1 MFRSDQKIQ
10 IRLTIA
16 LNELGLE
23 AQAGVDKAVL
33 AFLDWAEGI
42 AVRWI
47 QMPAGVLLFVAVPGD
62 PRSGAFYIY
71 ERRRGVFHL
80 LELAGEPN
88 GQLTT
93 DDFERLLRGQRLLN
107 LARHPWSLRAESRKL
122 VSDSAFA
129 CAA

>member
-1 MFRSDQKIQ
+1 MFCSEQKIRV
-10 IRLTIA
+10 RLTIT
-16 LNELGLE
+16 LPELGLE
-23 AQAGVDKAVL
+23 PRTGVDKAVL

-47 QMPAGVLLFVAVPGD
+47 QMPAGVLLFVSVPGD
-62 PRSGAFYIY
+62 PRSGACYVY

-80 LELAGEPN
+80 LELADEAN
-88 GQLTT
+88 GLLTT

-107 LARHPWSLRAESRKL
+107 LARRPWSLCAESPEHASGGAL
-122 VSDSAFA
+122 A

>member
-1 MFRSDQKIQ
+1 MFRSELKIQ
-10 IRLTIA
+10 VRLTIA
-16 LNELGLE
+16 LAELGLD
-23 AQAGVDKAVL
+23 ARAGVDKAVL

-62 PRSGAFYIY
+62 PCSGACYIY
-71 ERRRGVFHL
+71 ERRRGVFYL
-80 LELAGEPN
+80 LELADEPN

-93 DDFERLLRGQRLLN
+93 DDFERLLRGHRLLN
-107 LARHPWSLRAESRKL
+107 LARRPWSLRAESRDPA
-122 VSDSAFA
+122 SNGAFA